1 MNSNLDLNSNSFEL
15 RGKRKEEEKEKNQ
28 TSPKERRKPSPVANP
43 AQPLLSA
50 QPAKRSGPA
59 PFFFSL
65 LPRGTVQRQQPS
77 SPFSFPSHRPS
88 SLFPRHTLF
97 PARPSASLACPPD
110 AAGMLW
116 VPAAACMLHPACTH
130 AHVTQGTQPEVP
142 LNAHMHDPGCKWR
155 RPICEPAGSTRAAN
169 PLSLHREPTS

>member
-1 MNSNLDLNSNSFEL
+1 MRET
-15 RGKRKEEEKEKNQ
+15 RKEKEKNQ
-28 TSPKERRKPSPVANP
+28 TSPKERKPSPVANP
-43 AQPLLSA
+43 AQPLFSA

-65 LPRGTVQRQQPS
+65 LPRGPVQRQQPS

-97 PARPSASLACPPD
+97 PARPNASLAYPPD
-110 AAGMLW
+110 ATGMFW

-142 LNAHMHDPGCKWR
+142 LNANMHGPGCKWR
-155 RPICEPAGSTRAAN
+155 GPICEPAGSTRAAN